1 MSLLET
7 TGAPAPPIPA
17 RHGRGLA
24 HAQRIGRL
32 LRMVAGGAGADPTP
46 NEWRTLGE
54 ALTRGDPDMDRL
66 MDWMAATGLRE
77 GRALFEKA
85 LEHGIEA
92 VPDAPAPLRDFFETY
107 GRQPEWVDE
116 ALLDRGA
123 EACQITGQV
132 GAWVMRD
139 GALMGGYQSP
149 DFNRVLVMTGALEKG
164 SSKRLAETSHWWL
177 ACTAQGG
184 MGRFGE
190 GFKSTLRVR
199 LIHAM
204 VRRHVAQR
212 PDWDLVTD
220 GVPINQ
226 LDTAATQLAFSIVL
240 LQGVRTLGYPLSGED
255 GRAVIHLMRYVGW
268 LMGVELALQPRT
280 EGAGMRLLYHTLL
293 SVVAPSDTSGRTL
306 ARALADEPLSRPYAA
321 LPWLRRRWEREKNLS
336 INLFFIGRAGM
347 DNLGLPKRYIP
358 WFPLMMMPVNAVRFA
373 LGMRSQA
380 ARRRMAAAGR
390 RWQHAHMVSITGQA
404 HNPVGGGLDAAH
416 PVAASA

>member
-1 MSLLET
+1 MSALE
-7 TGAPAPPIPA
+7 AAAVPPPIPA

-24 HAQRIGRL
+24 HAKRIGRL

-46 NEWRTLGE
+46 DEWETLGR

-66 MDWMAATGLRE
+66 LDWMTVTGMRA
-77 GRALFEKA
+77 GRALFETA
-85 LEHGIEA
+85 LEQGVDAI
-92 VPDAPAPLRDFFETY
+92 PDAPEPLRDFFAIY
-107 GRQPEWVDE
+107 GRQPNWVDE
-116 ALLDRGA
+116 ALLARGV
-123 EACQITGQV
+123 EVCQMTGAV

-177 ACTAQGG
+177 ACTEQGG
-184 MGRFGE
+184 VSRFGE

-199 LIHAM
+199 MIHAM
-204 VRRHVAQR
+204 VRRHVAER
-212 PDWDLVTD
+212 ADWDLIDD

-226 LDTAATQLAFSIVL
+226 LDMAATQLAFSIVL
-240 LQGVRTLGYPLSGED
+240 LQGVRTLGYPMSAED

-268 LMGVELALQPRT
+268 LMGVELELQPQT
-280 EGAGMRLLYHTLL
+280 EPKGMRLLYHTLL

-306 ARALADEPLSRPYAA
+306 AQALADEPLNRPYKV
-321 LPWLRRRWEREKNLS
+321 LPRLRRRWEREKNLS

-373 LGMRSQA
+373 WGTRSA
-380 ARRRMAAAGR
+380 EARRRMAAAGR
-390 RWQHAHMVSITGQA
+390 RWQHAHMVSLTGQVE
-404 HNPVGGGLDAAH
+404 NPVGAGLGAAH
-416 PVAASA
+416 PVAAH

>member
-1 MSLLET
+1 MSLAET
-7 TGAPAPPIPA
+7 TAEPPPIPA
-17 RHGRGLA
+17 RHGRGLT
-24 HAQRIGRL
+24 HARRIGRL

-46 NEWRTLGE
+46 QEWETLGR

-66 MDWMAATGLRE
+66 LDWKRTVGLRE
-77 GRALFEKA
+77 GRAMFERA
-85 LEHGIEA
+85 LEHGLDA
-92 VPDAPAPLRDFFETY
+92 DAPGPLGDFFAIY
-107 GRQPEWVDE
+107 GAQPDWVDE
-116 ALLDRGA
+116 ALLARGA
-123 EACQITGQV
+123 EVCQMTGAV

-177 ACTAQGG
+177 ACTEQGG
-184 MGRFGE
+184 MARFGE
-190 GFKSTLRVR
+190 GLKSTLRVR

-204 VRRHVAQR
+204 VRRHVAER
-212 PDWDLVTD
+212 DDWDVVED

-226 LDTAATQLAFSIVL
+226 LDMAATQLAFSIVL
-240 LQGVRTLGYPLSGED
+240 LQGVRTLGYAVSAED

-268 LMGVELALQPRT
+268 LMGVELALQPTNER
-280 EGAGMRLLYHTLL
+280 EGMRLLYGTLL

-306 ARALADEPLSRPYAA
+306 AQALADEPLNRPYKV

-358 WFPLMMMPVNAVRFA
+358 WFPLATMPVNAVRFA
-373 LGMRSQA
+373 WGNRSPQ
-380 ARRRMAAAGR
+380 ARRRMAARGR
-390 RWQHAHMVSITGQA
+390 RWQHAHMVS
-404 HNPVGGGLDAAH
+404 L
-416 PVAASA
+416 